1 MIYLTINS
9 CNIDLLDYFITS
21 LSYPATINTSIVR
34 TMTLN
39 KIDGID
45 TCLGSVLIGNITEYI
60 KKENQCFECS
70 IVTHETLINHLNY
83 FNSNSISIP
92 TTNIIIENESYQ
104 CNSYLSINGRPYYIL
119 I

>member
-21 LSYPATINTSIVR
+21 LSYPEVITTIVR
-34 TMTLN
+34 TLSLK
-39 KIDGID
+39 KIDGVD
-45 TCLGSVLIGNITEYI
+45 TCLGSVLIGNTTEYI

-70 IVTHETLINHLNY
+70 IVTDETLINHLDY
-83 FNSNSISIP
+83 FNASAITIP
-92 TTNIIIENESYQ
+92 TTNIISENESYQ